1 MSKNIILLSDGTGN
15 SSAKPFKTNVW
26 RLYQALDTVPPAD
39 PDVASQI
46 VFYDNGVGTENFK
59 PLALLG
65 GALGFGVWKNVRDLY
80 TFVCRN
86 YEIGDQIY
94 AFGFSR
100 GAFTVRLLMGL
111 IGKCGIVQAKAHTEA
126 KLLEAVQMAYEAFRR
141 DFLLRASKQR
151 GMIYHFFLSPP
162 PHMTDENGNETPFIQ
177 LPEAETIQ
185 TFVDI
190 AFLGVWDTVDAYG
203 MPVDELK
210 LAIDRWVWPM
220 SFADRDLSPRICK
233 ARHALSLDDERP
245 TFRPVLW
252 NEIAKDP
259 NDPKNEIPLSADR
272 IQQVWFSGVHSNVG
286 GGYADD
292 GLAYVTLDWM
302 MNEAELS
309 GLRFARVAREE
320 ARWRANPHGEQYDS
334 RSGIAGYYRYGPRKV
349 RELCEDTEHGV
360 KVVCVNVH
368 PAVFE
373 RIERHQVEY
382 APVSLDRPFDV
393 LGGQVLGGQGQ
404 KPDHKALEAA
414 WDVVWWRRL
423 AYFATVGLTFFV
435 GLFILRL
442 VWSGADR
449 LLRAVEDPLHT
460 VWSFVT
466 GPLNLL
472 LAGAAG
478 GLGSALRRVKDAVLD
493 LLPGWLSP
501 LLDSFAVYPLTA
513 VLSLGLLAWLFFR
526 KSEDL
531 QDRVKARAEWAW
543 AGQKA
548 LDAQYAPKPSW
559 LNRVARHGRVVTAT
573 VWRYCRSFIVHV
585 LGISIGLLALPLL
598 ILFGLWRMLFK
609 QRKWLARARPAPR
622 RYVPRVD
629 AGVSGAPAHAVPA
642 EGPRMN

>member
-1 MSKNIILLSDGTGN
+1 M
-15 SSAKPFKTNVW
+15 
-26 RLYQALDTVPPAD
+26 
-39 PDVASQI
+39 
-46 VFYDNGVGTENFK
+46 
-59 PLALLG
+59 
-65 GALGFGVWKNVRDLY
+65 RDLY

-111 IGKCGIVQAKAHTEA
+111 IGRCGIVQAKAHTEA

-162 PHMTDENGNETPFIQ
+162 PYMTDENGNETPFIQ

-185 TFVDI
+185 TFIDI

-252 NEIAKDP
+252 NEFAKNKD
-259 NDPKNEIPLSADR
+259 DPKKAIPLSADR

-302 MNEAELS
+302 MNEAASS
-309 GLRFARVAREE
+309 GLRFAPVARTK

-349 RELCEDTEHGV
+349 KELCEDTEHGV
-360 KVVCVNVH
+360 KVVRVNVH

-382 APVSLDRPFDV
+382 APGQPRPSVRVSWAAKFWAAEGRAGSQG
-393 LGGQVLGGQGQ
+393 LGGGMG
-404 KPDHKALEAA
+404 
-414 WDVVWWRRL
+414 RRL
-423 AYFATVGLTFFV
+423 VAASCVF
-435 GLFILRL
+435 R
-442 VWSGADR
+442 DR
-449 LLRAVEDPLHT
+449 RPD
-460 VWSFVT
+460 
-466 GPLNLL
+466 
-472 LAGAAG
+472 
-478 GLGSALRRVKDAVLD
+478 ALRWAV
-493 LLPGWLSP
+493 
-501 LLDSFAVYPLTA
+501 
-513 VLSLGLLAWLFFR
+513 
-526 KSEDL
+526 
-531 QDRVKARAEWAW
+531 
-543 AGQKA
+543 
-548 LDAQYAPKPSW
+548 
-559 LNRVARHGRVVTAT
+559 
-573 VWRYCRSFIVHV
+573 C
-585 LGISIGLLALPLL
+585 
-598 ILFGLWRMLFK
+598 
-609 QRKWLARARPAPR
+609 PAPR
-622 RYVPRVD
+622 LVRGGPFAASGRGPSSQRLVLRDGAVEPAARGQGRGRATPGQGRGARSAPRL
-629 AGVSGAPAHAVPA
+629 G
-642 EGPRMN
+642 